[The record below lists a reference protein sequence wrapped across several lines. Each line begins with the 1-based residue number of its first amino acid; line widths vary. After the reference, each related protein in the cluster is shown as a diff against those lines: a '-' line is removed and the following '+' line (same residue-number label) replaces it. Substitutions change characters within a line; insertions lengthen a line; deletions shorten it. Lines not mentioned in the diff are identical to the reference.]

1 MTTVERAAN
10 TSLMV
15 RSRCLTKLALLCAV
29 LCTAARGQTQLPP
42 KGTAYVLPD
51 GTIRVV
57 GSAAMEGVIAK
68 LNALFVQTHP
78 GLRFKYE
85 SADNNGAIDALIF
98 EATPFAPVGTVYG
111 GSIAYSDIVKAA
123 PFAVRVAHGSLNP
136 QAKVSPLAVVVNPA
150 NPVSQ
155 LSVADVAAMFTKQVR
170 ARVLST
176 WGQAGMT
183 GAAAAMAIETAGL
196 PWSDHYASEDR
207 AFGDDVFFRKFGGA
221 APVDT
226 YQMFKTYADVV
237 DYVAREPGAV
247 GIVQLN
253 KVTPAVKVVGLVEG
267 QFGKARTGSADDVRS
282 GHYPLDRYLY
292 LHARAQNGKP
302 LDPMVLEYLRMVLS
316 PEGQSVIAKEGE
328 DYLPLNAI
336 EIAEEQAKFE

>member
-1 MTTVERAAN
+1 
-10 TSLMV
+10 MV
-15 RSRCLTKLALLCAV
+15 KFRWLAKLVLLCAA
-29 LCTAARGQTQLPP
+29 LSMTARGQTELPAR
-42 KGTAYVLPD
+42 GTAYVLAD
-51 GTIRVV
+51 GTIRIV

-85 SADNNGAIDALIF
+85 SADDNGAIDALIF

-111 GSIAYSDIVKAA
+111 GGIAYSDIVKAA

-136 QAKVSPLAVVVNPA
+136 RAQVSPLAVVVNPT

-155 LSVADVAAMFTKQVR
+155 LSIADVAAMFTKQVR
-170 ARVLST
+170 ARVLSR
-176 WGQAGMT
+176 WGQAGVS
-183 GAAAAMAIETAGL
+183 GAAGSMAIETAGL

-226 YQMFKTYADVV
+226 YRMFKTYAEVV

-267 QFGKARTGSADDVRS
+267 QFGKARNGSAEDIRS
-282 GHYPLDRYLY
+282 GHYALDRYLY
-292 LHARAQNGKP
+292 LQARAQNGKP

-316 PEGQSVIAKEGE
+316 AEGQSVIAKEGE
-328 DYLPLNAI
+328 DYLPLNAV